1 LNAAADVTWLNEVDP
16 AACADAFR
24 RCCGSEAWVR
34 MMVVGRP
41 FASRDDLL
49 HRSDRTW
56 ASLRREDWLQ
66 AFAAHPR
73 IGSRAAQGW
82 AAGEQAGARDADSSV
97 LTRLSVLNREYE
109 SRFGYIF
116 IVCATG
122 KSAAE
127 MLALIESRLE
137 NEPGTELH
145 VAAEEQRKITRLRLE
160 KLLGERPQHGVHTQR
175 PGA

>member
-1 LNAAADVTWLNEVDP
+1 LNAAADVNWLNEMEP
-16 AACADAFR
+16 GACADAFR
-24 RCCGSEAWVR
+24 LCCGSDAWVR
-34 MMVVGRP
+34 SMVAARP
-41 FASRDDLL
+41 FANRNDLL
-49 HRSDRTW
+49 QKSDHIW
-56 ASLRREDWLQ
+56 QSLQRGDLLQ
-66 AFAAHPR
+66 AFAAHPQ

-97 LTRLSVLNREYE
+97 STRLAALNREYE

-127 MLALIESRLE
+127 MLELFEPRLE
-137 NEPGTELH
+137 NEPGTELQ

-160 KLLGERPQHGVHTQR
+160 KLLTERPQQGVHTQR

>member
-1 LNAAADVTWLNEVDP
+1 LNAAAHVNWLNEMEP
-16 AACADAFR
+16 RACADAFR
-24 RCCGSEAWVR
+24 LCCGSDAWVR
-34 MMVVGRP
+34 SMVAARP
-41 FASRDDLL
+41 FVNRNDLL
-49 HRSDRTW
+49 QKSDHIW
-56 ASLRREDWLQ
+56 QSLQRADWLQ
-66 AFAAHPR
+66 AFAAHPQ

-97 LTRLSVLNREYE
+97 FTRLSVLNREYE

-160 KLLGERPQHGVHTQR
+160 KLLTERPQQGAHTQR

>member
-1 LNAAADVTWLNEVDP
+1 LNAAADVAWLNGLDSD
-16 AACADAFR
+16 ACAEALR

-34 MMVVGRP
+34 LMVSARP
-41 FASRDDLL
+41 FTSRDDLL
-49 HRSDRTW
+49 QRGDCIWT
-56 ASLRREDWLQ
+56 SLGQQDWLQ

-73 IGSRAAQGW
+73 IGSRTARGW
-82 AAGEQAGARDADSSV
+82 AAGEQAGAQEADSSL
-97 LTRLSVLNREYE
+97 LTRLSALNLEYE

-127 MLALIESRLE
+127 MLALLESRLE
-137 NEPGTELH
+137 NEADIELH

-160 KLLGERPQHGVHTQR
+160 KLLAEHPRQGVAVQR
-175 PGA
+175 PDA